1 MARKIVC
8 KKYQQEL
15 EGLKMPPYPG
25 PKGQELYETVS
36 QRAWD
41 AWMERQTMLINEKKL
56 NLRDKDS
63 RSYLTEQMEKFFN
76 NEQVDEAEGYVP
88 PSLP

>member
-1 MARKIVC
+1 MARKIFC

-15 EGLKMPPYPG
+15 DGLKAPPYPG

-41 AWMERQTMLINEKKL
+41 AWIERQTMLINEKKL
-56 NLRDKDS
+56 NLRDKES
-63 RSYLTEQMEKFFN
+63 RNYLTGQMGKFFN

>member
-1 MARKIVC
+1 MARKIFC

-15 EGLKMPPYPG
+15 EGLKTPPYPG

-36 QRAWD
+36 QRAWE

-56 NLRDKDS
+56 NLRDKES
-63 RSYLTEQMEKFFN
+63 RSYLTDQMEKFFN